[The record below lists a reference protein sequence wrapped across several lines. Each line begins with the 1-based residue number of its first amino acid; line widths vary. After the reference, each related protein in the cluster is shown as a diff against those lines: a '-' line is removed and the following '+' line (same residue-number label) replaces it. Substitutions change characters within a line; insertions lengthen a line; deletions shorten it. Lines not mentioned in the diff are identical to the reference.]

1 MEESDV
7 VVAGN
12 QVAERRQ
19 TLVNALHDDFVGKR
33 VADVLEL
40 HI

>member
-12 QVAERRQ
+12 QIAERRQ
-19 TLVNALHDDFVGKR
+19 TLVDALYDDLIGKS

-40 HI
+40 HV